1 MSYGGWGYNNSW
13 KGRCS
18 KCRWSFFRGERYCTS
33 CGGWVR
39 YPTQSSGE
47 DKGVQPTQGKA
58 PPTLP
63 LPSKQQQNAA
73 ALQHQPQQGN
83 GRTAWA
89 TPKGTPK
96 AGSGR
101 ATAQTQPGA
110 TTTST
115 QPGGLEKITASRPQS
130 SESSTR
136 RLSGPKKHGKQPKR
150 RFSERTHPHSKSRYT
165 PPRKIL
171 AGCRRR

>member
-1 MSYGGWGYNNSW
+1 MTQRGWGYDNSW
-13 KGRCS
+13 KGRCT

-39 YPTQSSGE
+39 YPTQYSGE
-47 DKGVQPTQGKA
+47 DQGAQPTQGKV

-73 ALQHQPQQGN
+73 ALKHQPQQGH

-96 AGSGR
+96 AGTGR
-101 ATAQTQPGA
+101 SAAQIQPGAMATNTQPGD
-110 TTTST
+110 
-115 QPGGLEKITASRPQS
+115 LEKIY
-130 SESSTR
+130 
-136 RLSGPKKHGKQPKR
+136 
-150 RFSERTHPHSKSRYT
+150 RFSATVLGEQHPETVRAKEAWKTAEKDVLRKN
-165 PPRKIL
+165 PPTLEKQIHTAKENIGRM
-171 AGCRRR
+171 